1 MSTLWQVLGYDRIA
15 ERLAERLRASDEICV
30 LEGPP
35 GVGKSWL
42 AKDIGELWESNGG
55 STVLIEGD
63 QLRADASLYPF
74 TFAMGGLPRRLG
86 SMGPAIAGV
95 ARAAEALA
103 GTAGIITATI
113 EAVAKTRELQRR
125 DRRMF
130 LGQSEQM
137 ILHELER
144 LGKRRPLLVI
154 ADNLHWWDTSSLAL
168 LRHLGD
174 RRTWEAFPFL
184 SELRLLGVQ
193 TIEPYQSVANP
204 EAHDALLA
212 PSRTCRFPLQRV
224 PRDDFERVL
233 AAVGAGDPPAPA
245 VADAVHSLSGGHLAL
260 VTRCAERIAKG
271 ETAVFLAAPDAEA
284 FLQTLLTE
292 RMWALGRQGKQAMAL
307 LQIAALLG
315 STFRRDE
322 VCCAAET
329 EESETL
335 KLMRYCR
342 GEGFLEVVDGL
353 DRFVHDI
360 YREYFRQLGDSDTT
374 AIYERLSDCLRQS
387 RPAEY
392 QLRCL
397 NALNAERLS
406 EGAALAVHAALQADR
421 EGRDWRQLP
430 PAILHALSTD
440 QGLSVV
446 ERVTEALRHLKR
458 YRFDE
463 CLASLDRLPRRLA
476 KSLAAEA
483 EYVRAMC
490 LMSTRSEQDRAKGR
504 LILEG
509 WDEFVDE
516 EPEIGMRLKLLLLY
530 GLFHLSDK
538 ERGWT
543 LETQIVR
550 LLSERSG
557 YDPAAEDALY
567 TLDRCSSGLHPPDAA
582 LVRIR
587 EAVTHFGPKDEQS
600 VLRRPVEYYRSM
612 VNLVAKLIETADY
625 EEACA
630 VSQRVARLI
639 DEYEPGVVS
648 RLDFAYTN
656 QVQAEYRV
664 GAIDAEEAARRQREI
679 VATCDMDHDPY
690 YVENPLAVYLALAG
704 EHAEAIEILDRLDAK
719 LMRECRHP
727 EPSMVY
733 LLRGNRCA
741 VRFVSGDV
749 SRAQVEW
756 HALEE
761 VARARNYVDRD
772 IVMHRHELLA
782 DLIDAGEPISATHF
796 DTILIERYPDRLG
809 PIWGNFGHGFAL
821 PALELWR
828 EN

>member
-1 MSTLWQVLGYDRIA
+1 VSSLWQVLSYDVTA
-15 ERLAERLRASDEICV
+15 ERLAERLHANAAICV
-30 LEGPP
+30 LQGPP

-42 AKDIGELWESNGG
+42 AKDIGELWESSGG
-55 STVLIEGD
+55 STILIEGD

-74 TFAMGGLPRRLG
+74 AFAMGGLPRRLG
-86 SMGPAIAGV
+86 SIGPAIAGV
-95 ARAAEALA
+95 TRAAEALA

-113 EAVAKTRELQRR
+113 DALAKARQLQRR

-130 LGQSEQM
+130 LGESEQ
-137 ILHELER
+137 IVLHELER

-154 ADNLHWWDTSSLAL
+154 ADNLHWWDSSSLAL

-174 RRTWEAFPFL
+174 PRMWEAFPFL
-184 SELRLLGVQ
+184 TELRLLGVQ

-212 PSRTCRFPLQRV
+212 PSRTCRFSLPRV
-224 PRDDFERVL
+224 PREGFEHVL
-233 AAVGAGDPPAPA
+233 AALGAGAPPAPP
-245 VADAVHSLSGGHLAL
+245 VVDAVHSLSGGHLAL
-260 VTRCAERIAKG
+260 AARCADRISRG

-292 RMWALGRQGKQAMAL
+292 RMRALGKQGKQAMAL

-342 GEGFLEVVDGL
+342 GEGFLEVVGGL

-360 YREYFRQLGDSDTT
+360 YREYFSRLDDSDTT
-374 AIYERLSDCLRQS
+374 AIYEKLSDCLRLS

-397 NALNAERLS
+397 NAINAEQLS
-406 EGAALAVHAALQADR
+406 EGAALAVHAALQVDR
-421 EGRDWRQLP
+421 EGRDWRELP
-430 PAILHALSTD
+430 SAILDALSTD
-440 QGLSVV
+440 GAIAVV

-458 YRFDE
+458 YRFGE
-463 CLASLDRLPRRLA
+463 CLATLDRLPRRLP

-483 EYVRAMC
+483 EYVRTMC
-490 LMSTRSEQDRAKGR
+490 LMSTRSEQDRAKAR

-509 WDEFVDE
+509 WDGYVEE
-516 EPEIGMRLKLLLLY
+516 EPEVGMRLMLLLLY
-530 GLFHLSDK
+530 GFFHVSDK
-538 ERGWT
+538 ERGWA
-543 LETQIVR
+543 LEAQIVR
-550 LLSERSG
+550 VLSERATF
-557 YDPAAEDALY
+557 DPAAEDALY

-587 EAVTHFGPKDEQS
+587 EAVGHFGPKDDES
-600 VLRRPVEYYRSM
+600 VLRRPIEYYRSM
-612 VNLVAKLIETADY
+612 VNLVAKLIEHARY
-625 EEACA
+625 EEACDESRRI
-630 VSQRVARLI
+630 VQLI

-648 RLDFAYTN
+648 RLDFAYAN
-656 QVQAEYRV
+656 QIQAEYRV
-664 GAIDAEEAARRQREI
+664 GAIDAREAARRQREI
-679 VATCDMDHDPY
+679 VARCDMDHDPY

-704 EHAEAIEILDRLDAK
+704 EHAEALEILDRLDAK
-719 LMRECRHP
+719 LSRECRDA

-741 VRFVSGDV
+741 VRFVSGDLDGAHAEW
-749 SRAQVEW
+749 RA
-756 HALEE
+756 LTE
-761 VARARNYVDRD
+761 VVRARNYVDRD
-772 IVMHRHELLA
+772 IVVHRHELIGE
-782 DLIDAGEPISATHF
+782 LIEAGELMSASRF
-796 DTILIERYPDRLG
+796 DTILIERYPDRFG
-809 PIWGNFGHGFAL
+809 PLWKNFGHGFAL